1 MPQHSRHKKA
11 QKAQNGL
18 AELLRFLC
26 FLAASRFLSD
36 WRLVIYFAAQNASKP
51 WDLINCYC
59 QQSCKF
65 TACKPFRPR
74 SSNQN
79 TAAVRGI
86 ALVHGIEISN
96 GHEDNSVLIV
106 NDEPV
111 QLTLMGNLLH
121 KAGYSV
127 LTAEDGV
134 DGLTLA
140 KQKRPDLV
148 ISDVSMPRMNGL
160 EFCREIRADSE
171 LQTVPILLVSALE
184 KDTESVVAGLRA
196 GADDYLEVPFD
207 SARLVAKVSRLLER
221 SRLEAS
227 YRDLV
232 EHASDMIFTQDLAGK
247 LTGVNLAVQNFL
259 GRKPEEIIGNSFFA
273 IFGVIPESNGF
284 AGSLSRQEARE
295 FRHQFLARS
304 AAGEDRWLDLIVSP
318 IKDKLDETIGFRGLA
333 RDITERKH
341 FEEALRDSEER
352 YRLLFESTPQ
362 PIWVYREDTLSFL
375 AVNEAATRTYGF
387 TRDEFLAMTI
397 DDIRPGEDVPTLLIK
412 NDPNDLVISSPWR
425 HKTKDGKTIYVEM
438 SSHPVVF
445 DGKNSR
451 LVIVNDVTER
461 KLLDEKQQRLHTS
474 LQQSAMEWRQTFNAI
489 DFPVLIVDLE
499 GAIKRSNLAAEQI
512 IGIEAEKIGGTTL
525 GQLGESQPWKKA
537 AEILE
542 NIRLNSAP
550 VTEEVKDDVT
560 GKTWAITL
568 YHINEFGSAGERAIL
583 IAHDITKR
591 VELEAS
597 LRQSEMMS
605 LLGSLVAG
613 VAHEVRNPLFGISS
627 IIDAFETR
635 FSDRTEYLRYT
646 NVLRDE
652 IGRLTI
658 LMEELLEYG
667 KPFRGD
673 LYLLSMEEMISR
685 SIRACMPA
693 AEVAHVNL
701 KSKIEDSLPKI
712 RIDRRRLSK
721 VFVNLIE
728 NAIQHSPQKSSVT
741 VEAAKIVD
749 GNQEWVECAIRD
761 SGAGILAED
770 LPKIFEPFFSKRRGG
785 TGLGLAIAQRIM
797 QEHGGKLI
805 AGNNPEGGAFMIAR
819 FPIPVE
825 GDA

>member
-1 MPQHSRHKKA
+1 M
-11 QKAQNGL
+11 
-18 AELLRFLC
+18 
-26 FLAASRFLSD
+26 
-36 WRLVIYFAAQNASKP
+36 
-51 WDLINCYC
+51 
-59 QQSCKF
+59 
-65 TACKPFRPR
+65 
-74 SSNQN
+74 
-79 TAAVRGI
+79 
-86 ALVHGIEISN
+86 HGIETSN

-106 NDEPV
+106 NDEPD
-111 QLTLMGNLLH
+111 QLTLMGTLLH

-134 DGLTLA
+134 AGLMLA
-140 KQKRPDLV
+140 RQERPDLV

-171 LQTVPILLVSALE
+171 LKTIPILLVSALQ

-196 GADDYLEVPFD
+196 GADDYLEIPFD

-221 SRLEAS
+221 SRVEAN
-227 YRDLV
+227 YRNLV
-232 EHASDMIFTQDLAGK
+232 EQASDMIFTQDLAGK
-247 LTGVNLAVQNFL
+247 LTSINLAGQSFL

-273 IFGVIPESNGF
+273 VFGVIPENNGF
-284 AGSLSRQEARE
+284 AGSFSRPQEARE
-295 FRHQFLARS
+295 FRHQFVARS

-318 IKDKLDETIGFRGLA
+318 IKDKLDETVGFRGLA
-333 RDITERKH
+333 RDITERKR

-362 PIWVYREDTLSFL
+362 PIWVYNEDTLAFL
-375 AVNEAATRTYGF
+375 AVNEAATRTYGY
-387 TRDEFLAMTI
+387 TRDEFLSMTI
-397 DDIRPGEDVPTLLIK
+397 NDIRPSEDIPTLMIK

-425 HKTKDGKTIYVEM
+425 HRTKDGKTIYVEM

-489 DFPVLIVDLE
+489 DFPVLIVDLA
-499 GAIKRSNLAAEQI
+499 GTIKRSNLAAEQI
-512 IGIEAEKIGGTTL
+512 VGIGAEQILSTR
-525 GQLGESQPWKKA
+525 LGELGNNQPWQKA
-537 AEILE
+537 AEMIESLLD
-542 NIRLNSAP
+542 NPAP
-550 VTEEVKDDVT
+550 VTEEVKDEQT

-583 IAHDITKR
+583 IAQDITKR
-591 VELEAS
+591 AELEAS

-627 IIDAFETR
+627 ILDAFETR

-652 IGRLTI
+652 VGRLTI

-667 KPFRGD
+667 KPFRGE
-673 LYLLSMEEMISR
+673 LYLVSMEEMIAR
-685 SIRACMPA
+685 SIRACLPA
-693 AEVAHVNL
+693 AEVAHVTL
-701 KSKIEDSLPKI
+701 ESQVEDALPKI

-728 NAIQHSPQKSSVT
+728 NAIQHSPQKTT
-741 VEAAKIVD
+741 VMIEAHCITDA
-749 GNQEWVECAIRD
+749 NTEWVQCAIRD

-770 LPKIFEPFFSKRRGG
+770 IPKIFEPFFSKRRGG

-805 AGNNPEGGAFMIAR
+805 AGNNPEGGACMIAR
-819 FPIPVE
+819 FPIPSE
-825 GDA
+825 GDS

>member
-1 MPQHSRHKKA
+1 M
-11 QKAQNGL
+11 
-18 AELLRFLC
+18 
-26 FLAASRFLSD
+26 
-36 WRLVIYFAAQNASKP
+36 
-51 WDLINCYC
+51 
-59 QQSCKF
+59 
-65 TACKPFRPR
+65 
-74 SSNQN
+74 
-79 TAAVRGI
+79 
-86 ALVHGIEISN
+86 HGIDISN
-96 GHEDNSVLIV
+96 GHEDNSVLII
-106 NDEPV
+106 NDEPD

-127 LTAEDGV
+127 LTAEDGL

-160 EFCREIRADSE
+160 EFCRELRADSE

-184 KDTESVVAGLRA
+184 KDTESIVAGLRA
-196 GADDYLEVPFD
+196 GADDYLEIPFD
-207 SARLVAKVSRLLER
+207 STRLVAKVSRLLER
-221 SRLEAS
+221 SRLEAT

-247 LTGVNLAVQNFL
+247 LTGANLAVQNFL
-259 GRKPEEIIGNSFFA
+259 GRKPEDILGNSLFSL
-273 IFGVIPESNGF
+273 FGIIPESNGF
-284 AGSLSRQEARE
+284 AGSLTRPQEARE
-295 FRHQFLARS
+295 FRHQFVARS
-304 AAGEDRWLDLIVSP
+304 ADGEDHWLDLILSP
-318 IKDKLDETIGFRGLA
+318 IKDKLDETIGYRGLA

-362 PIWVYREDTLSFL
+362 PIWVYNEDTLSFL

-387 TRDEFLAMTI
+387 TRDEFLTMTI
-397 DDIRPGEDVPTLLIK
+397 NDIRPGEDIPTLMIK
-412 NDPNDLVISSPWR
+412 NDPTELVISSPWR

-438 SSHPVVF
+438 SSHPVIF

-489 DFPVLIVDLE
+489 DFPVLIIDLE

-512 IGIEAEKIGGTTL
+512 IGIEAEKIVGTGL
-525 GQLGESQPWKKA
+525 GQLGDSQPWKKA
-537 AEILE
+537 AELLE
-542 NIRLNSAP
+542 SIRLNNAP
-550 VTEEVKDDVT
+550 VTEEVKDDAT
-560 GKTWAITL
+560 GQTWSITV

-627 IIDAFETR
+627 ILDAFETR

-673 LYLLSMEEMISR
+673 LYLVSMEEMVSR

-693 AEVAHVNL
+693 AEVSHINL
-701 KSKIEDSLPKI
+701 ESKVEESLPKI

-728 NAIQHSPQKSSVT
+728 NAIQHSPQQGSVIIE
-741 VEAAKIVD
+741 VQKITD
-749 GNQEWVECAIRD
+749 GNHDWVECAIRD
-761 SGAGILAED
+761 SGKGILDED
-770 LPKIFEPFFSKRRGG
+770 LPRIFEPFFSKRRGG

-805 AGNNPEGGAFMIAR
+805 AGNNPEGGACMIAR

>member
-1 MPQHSRHKKA
+1 
-11 QKAQNGL
+11 
-18 AELLRFLC
+18 
-26 FLAASRFLSD
+26 
-36 WRLVIYFAAQNASKP
+36 LVIH
-51 WDLINCYC
+51 
-59 QQSCKF
+59 
-65 TACKPFRPR
+65 
-74 SSNQN
+74 SNPN
-79 TAAVRGI
+79 NPD
-86 ALVHGIEISN
+86 SN

-106 NDEPV
+106 NDEPD
-111 QLTLMGNLLH
+111 QLSLMGTLLR

-134 DGLTLA
+134 EGLNVA
-140 KQKRPDLV
+140 RQERPDLV

-160 EFCREIRADSE
+160 AFCREIRADAE
-171 LQTVPILLVSALE
+171 LKTVPILLISARQ
-184 KDTESVVAGLRA
+184 KDTESAVAGLKA
-196 GADDYLEVPFD
+196 GADDYLEIPFD
-207 SARLVAKVSRLLER
+207 SARLIAKVSRLLER

-232 EHASDMIFTQDLAGK
+232 EQASDMIFTQDLTGK
-247 LTGVNLAVQNFL
+247 LTSMNLAGQRFL

-273 IFGVIPESNGF
+273 VFGIIPESNGF
-284 AGSLSRQEARE
+284 AGSLARPQEARE
-295 FRHQFLARS
+295 FRHQFVARS
-304 AAGEDRWLDLIVSP
+304 ATGEDRWLDLIVSP
-318 IKDKLDETIGFRGLA
+318 IKDKLEETVAFRGLA
-333 RDITERKH
+333 RDVTERKH

-362 PIWVYREDTLSFL
+362 PIWVYNEDSLSFL
-375 AVNEAATRTYGF
+375 AVNEAATRTYGY
-387 TRDEFLAMTI
+387 TRDEFLSMTV
-397 DDIRPGEDVPTLLIK
+397 DDLRAQEDIPTLMIK
-412 NDPNDLVISSPWR
+412 NTADPNDVVISSPWR
-425 HKTKDGKTIYVEM
+425 HQTKAGKTIYVEM

-489 DFPVLIVDLE
+489 DFPVLIVDLA
-499 GAIKRSNLAAEQI
+499 GRIKRSNLAAEQI
-512 IGIEAEKIGGTTL
+512 VGIEAEEIL
-525 GQLGESQPWKKA
+525 GKTVGELGDVQPWKKSAELIDSIRENPAPA
-537 AEILE
+537 A
-542 NIRLNSAP
+542 
-550 VTEEVKDDVT
+550 EEVKDDKT

-568 YHINEFGSAGERAIL
+568 YTINEFGSVGERAIL
-583 IAHDITKR
+583 IAQDITKR
-591 VELEAS
+591 AELEAS

-627 IIDAFETR
+627 ILDAFETR

-673 LYLLSMEEMISR
+673 LYLVSMEEMIAR
-685 SIRACMPA
+685 SVRACVPA
-693 AEVAHVNL
+693 AEVAQVNL
-701 KSKIEDSLPKI
+701 ESKIEESLPKI

-728 NAIQHSPQKSSVT
+728 NAIQHSPPKSSVT
-741 VEAAKIVD
+741 IDASRIND
-749 GNQEWVECAIRD
+749 GNHEWVQCAIRD
-761 SGAGILAED
+761 SGAGILPED
-770 LPKIFEPFFSKRRGG
+770 MPKIFEPFFSKRRGG

-805 AGNNPEGGAFMIAR
+805 AGNNPEGGACMLAR
-819 FPIPVE
+819 FPIPSE
-825 GDA
+825 GES

>member
-1 MPQHSRHKKA
+1 MQ
-11 QKAQNGL
+11 
-18 AELLRFLC
+18 
-26 FLAASRFLSD
+26 
-36 WRLVIYFAAQNASKP
+36 
-51 WDLINCYC
+51 
-59 QQSCKF
+59 
-65 TACKPFRPR
+65 
-74 SSNQN
+74 
-79 TAAVRGI
+79 
-86 ALVHGIEISN
+86 GIETAN
-96 GHEDNSVLIV
+96 GHEDNFVLEDNFILIV
-106 NDEPV
+106 NDEPD
-111 QLTLMGNLLH
+111 QLLLMASLLR

-134 DGLTLA
+134 EGLSLA
-140 KQKRPDLV
+140 KREQPDLV
-148 ISDVSMPRMNGL
+148 ISDVSMPRMDGL
-160 EFCREIRADSE
+160 EFCREIRADNE
-171 LQTVPILLVSALE
+171 LKTVPILLVSALQ
-184 KDTESVVAGLRA
+184 KDTETVVAGLKA
-196 GADDYLEVPFD
+196 GADDYLEIPFD
-207 SARLVAKVSRLLER
+207 SARLIAKVSRLLER

-232 EHASDMIFTQDLAGK
+232 EQATDMIFTQDLGGR
-247 LTGVNLAVQNFL
+247 LTSMNLAGQKFL

-273 IFGVIPESNGF
+273 VFGIIPESNGF
-284 AGSLSRQEARE
+284 AGNLNRPQEARDY
-295 FRHQFLARS
+295 RHQFVARS
-304 AAGEDRWLDLIVSP
+304 ATGEDRWLDMIISP
-318 IKDKLDETIGFRGLA
+318 IKDKLEETVGFRGLA
-333 RDITERKH
+333 RDVTERKR

-352 YRLLFESTPQ
+352 YKLLFESTPQ
-362 PIWVYREDTLSFL
+362 PIWVYNEDTLAFL

-387 TRDEFLAMTI
+387 TREEFLSMTVN
-397 DDIRPGEDVPTLLIK
+397 DVRCPREDIPTLMITTM
-412 NDPNDLVISSPWR
+412 DLVISSPWR
-425 HKTKDGKTIYVEM
+425 HKTKDDKTIYVEM

-445 DGKNSR
+445 DGKNSK

-461 KLLDEKQQRLHTS
+461 KLLDEKQQRLHAS

-489 DFPVLIVDLE
+489 DFPVLIVDLA
-499 GAIKRSNLAAEQI
+499 GTIKRSNLAAEQI
-512 IGIEAEKIGGTTL
+512 VGIEAEKIVGTMI
-525 GQLGESQPWKKA
+525 GDLGEIQPWKKA
-537 AEILE
+537 TELIDSIRE
-542 NIRLNSAP
+542 NQAP
-550 VTEEVKDDVT
+550 LTEEIKDEIT

-568 YHINEFGSAGERAIL
+568 YHINEFGSVGERAIL
-583 IAHDITKR
+583 IAQDITKR

-646 NVLRDE
+646 SVLRDE

-673 LYLLSMEEMISR
+673 LYLVSMEEMVAR
-685 SIRACMPA
+685 SVKACMPGA
-693 AEVAHVNL
+693 DVAQVNL
-701 KSKIEDSLPKI
+701 KSDVEEALPKV

-728 NAIQHSPQKSSVT
+728 NAIQHSPQKSTVT
-741 VEAAKIVD
+741 IEARRVAE
-749 GNQEWVECAIRD
+749 GNNEWVQCAIKD

-785 TGLGLAIAQRIM
+785 TGLGLAIAHRIM

-805 AGNNPEGGAFMIAR
+805 ADNNPEGGACMIAR
-819 FPIPVE
+819 FPIPTE

>member
-1 MPQHSRHKKA
+1 
-11 QKAQNGL
+11 
-18 AELLRFLC
+18 
-26 FLAASRFLSD
+26 
-36 WRLVIYFAAQNASKP
+36 
-51 WDLINCYC
+51 
-59 QQSCKF
+59 
-65 TACKPFRPR
+65 
-74 SSNQN
+74 
-79 TAAVRGI
+79 
-86 ALVHGIEISN
+86 VHGIDSN

-106 NDEPV
+106 NDEPD
-111 QLTLMGNLLH
+111 QLILMGNLLR

-134 DGLTLA
+134 EALTLA
-140 KQKRPDLV
+140 RRERPDLV

-160 EFCREIRADSE
+160 AFTRELRADSE
-171 LQTVPILLVSALE
+171 LKTVPILLISAHQ

-207 SARLVAKVSRLLER
+207 STRLVAKVSRLLER

-232 EHASDMIFTQDLAGK
+232 EQASDMIFTQDLSGR
-247 LTGVNLAVQNFL
+247 LTSINLAGQKFL
-259 GRKPEEIIGNSFFA
+259 GRQPEEIIGNSFFA
-273 IFGVIPESNGF
+273 VFGIIPESNGF
-284 AGSLSRQEARE
+284 AGSLGRPQQATE
-295 FRHQFLARS
+295 FRHQFVARS
-304 AAGEDRWLDLIVSP
+304 AGGEDRWLDLIVSP
-318 IKDKLDETIGFRGLA
+318 IKDKLHETVGFRGLA
-333 RDITERKH
+333 RDITERKR

-352 YRLLFESTPQ
+352 YKLLFESTPQ
-362 PIWVYREDTLSFL
+362 PIWVYNEDTLTFA
-375 AVNEAATRTYGF
+375 AVNEAATRTYGY
-387 TRDEFLAMTI
+387 TRNEFLSMTV
-397 DDIRPGEDVPTLLIK
+397 DDIRPSEDIPTLLIK
-412 NDPNDLVISSPWR
+412 NAADPNDLVLSSPWR
-425 HKTKDGKTIYVEM
+425 HLTKSGKTIYVEM
-438 SSHPVVF
+438 TSHPVVF
-445 DGKNSR
+445 DGKHSK

-489 DFPVLIVDLE
+489 DFPVLIVDLA
-499 GAIKRSNLAAEQI
+499 GRIKRSNLAAEQI
-512 IGIEAEKIGGTTL
+512 VGIEAEQILERPVTE
-525 GQLGESQPWKKA
+525 LGENQPWKKA
-537 AEILE
+537 AELIE
-542 NIRLNSAP
+542 NLRENAAP
-550 VTEEVKDDVT
+550 VTEEVKDEAN
-560 GKTWAITL
+560 GKTWAVTL

-583 IAHDITKR
+583 IAQDTTKR
-591 VELEAS
+591 AELEAS

-627 IIDAFETR
+627 ILDAFETR

-667 KPFRGD
+667 KPFRGE
-673 LYLLSMEEMISR
+673 LYLIAIEEMISR
-685 SIRACMPA
+685 SVRACVPA

-701 KSKIEDSLPKI
+701 ESTVEESLPKV

-728 NAIQHSPQKSSVT
+728 NAIQHSPPQGTVT
-741 VEAAKIVD
+741 IEARRIND
-749 GNQEWVECAIRD
+749 GNTDWVECAIRD

-797 QEHGGKLI
+797 QEHGGRLI
-805 AGNNPEGGAFMIAR
+805 AGNNPEGGACMIAR
-819 FPIPVE
+819 FPIPSE
-825 GDA
+825 GDS